1 MKGYIVKY
9 RSGLC
14 LVGTLFGRPFR
25 SFMRTR
31 AVFVLLAMLF
41 GFSGCVALTAL
52 QEAQQRREK
61 RILKERDAASLMLKP
76 SKAKIAVRPDA
87 LFGESDHYTLKFAE
101 DLLVLDEFDE
111 VEERAEFT
119 RSALGYMESLYDA
132 MNRLFGFQPEH
143 KIHVTLHHFYRGSN
157 LAAITR
163 TDYRSGIMD
172 GRYVKLVNGI
182 QMDFPIR
189 MYEKHGVR
197 VHELTHAFTNI
208 YFLPVWFSEGIAVLI
223 QSEYAQGGLHPKLD
237 SLEVDLRVDLDG
249 VNQLEGWAGHTENN
263 PLTQWRYRYAYTLV
277 AELWERY
284 GEDFYIRVFE
294 MMERDGLHLKLA
306 GTMRTSF
313 LVYYFSEAAGEDL
326 VPFFRK
332 LHFKVRKLT
341 KEDILNQIEANRPV
355 RRRQ

>member
-1 MKGYIVKY
+1 MKY
-9 RSGLC
+9 RSRLC
-14 LVGTLFGRPFR
+14 LVGTIFGR
-25 SFMRTR
+25 SFCNVMRMR
-31 AVFVLLAMLF
+31 AVFVVLAVLF
-41 GFSGCVALTAL
+41 VFNGCVALTAL

-61 RILKERDAASLMLKP
+61 RILEERNATSLMLEP
-76 SKAKIAVRPDA
+76 SKAKIEVNPGA
-87 LFGESDHYTLKFAE
+87 LSGESDHYTLKFAE
-101 DLLVLDEFDE
+101 DLQVLEEFDE

-143 KIHVTLHHFYRGSN
+143 KIHVTLHHLYRGTN
-157 LAAITR
+157 LAAFTR
-163 TDYRSGIMD
+163 TEYRSGIQD
-172 GRYVKLVNGI
+172 GRYVKLIDGI
-182 QMDFPIR
+182 QMDFPIQ

-237 SLEVDLRVDLDG
+237 SLEGDLRVDLDG
-249 VNQLEGWAGHTENN
+249 VNQLESWGGHTENN

-284 GEDFYIRVFE
+284 GADFYIRVFE
-294 MMERDGLHLKLA
+294 LMERDGLHLKLV

-341 KEDILNQIEANRPV
+341 KEDILNQIEANRPR